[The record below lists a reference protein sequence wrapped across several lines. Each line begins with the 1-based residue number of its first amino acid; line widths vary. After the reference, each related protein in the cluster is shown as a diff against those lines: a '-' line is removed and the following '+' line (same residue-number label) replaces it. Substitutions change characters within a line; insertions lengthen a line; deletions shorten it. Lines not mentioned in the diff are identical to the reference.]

1 MSLFKRKKLLHP
13 NIHSRSFDCGSGNK
27 EYVGGCLNLFGIQLD
42 FDWNDKEGS
51 WEVSCPH
58 ELDSGDIKESL
69 HKLFYSLKDDDVYN
83 VFSDE
88 SQFTLEEFVANNT
101 PNKIFW
107 ADEGGQYLFSKKH
120 VTQDMY
126 ICIKLKKK
134 KKSKKHKGL
143 ELTQEVRIFS
153 GTDIV
158 YNYPGEYYGE
168 IQLHASKGGAD

>member
-13 NIHSRSFDCGSGNK
+13 NIHSGGFDCGSGNE

-42 FDWNDKEGS
+42 FDWNDKLRS
-51 WEVSCPH
+51 WEISCPH
-58 ELDSGDIKESL
+58 ELDAGDIRSSLDRLFSSFKE
-69 HKLFYSLKDDDVYN
+69 DEVYN

-88 SQFTLEEFVANNT
+88 SQITLEEFVANN
-101 PNKIFW
+101 PENKIFW
-107 ADEGGQYLFSKKH
+107 ADEGDQYLFAKKH
-120 VTQDMY
+120 FAQDMY

-134 KKSKKHKGL
+134 KKSKKYKGL

>member
-1 MSLFKRKKLLHP
+1 MSLFKKKKLLHP
-13 NIHSRSFDCGSGNK
+13 NIHSVGFDCGSGNE
-27 EYVGGCLNLFGIQLD
+27 EYVGGCLSLFGIQID

-51 WEVSCPH
+51 WEISCPH
-58 ELDSGDIKESL
+58 ELGASDIRSSL
-69 HKLFYSLKDDDVYN
+69 DRLFSSLKEDEVYN

-88 SQFTLEEFVANNT
+88 SQITLEEFVSNNP

-107 ADEGGQYLFSKKH
+107 ADEGGQYLFAKKH
-120 VTQDMY
+120 FAQDMY

-134 KKSKKHKGL
+134 KKSKNHKGF

-153 GTDIV
+153 STDTV